1 MSLTSWFRD
10 YVYIP
15 LGGNRVKQ
23 YRHYI
28 NLMVLFLLSG
38 FWHGANWNFI
48 FWGLLHGTYVII
60 YFLTVSIR
68 KRFLIWS
75 GLHKLSMLRNLAEIT
90 TTFTLVTFAW
100 IFFRASNLHEAFYII
115 SHLFSGLKRDISPLL
130 HSSNFTESFLLLSAF
145 ILFIW
150 FIRVYKKTDGFIT
163 YLSTQPTLIRWAV
176 YSILA
181 LLIMN
186 RGVTTEVPFIYFQF

>member
-75 GLHKLSMLRNLAEIT
+75 GLHKLSMLRNLAAQ
-90 TTFTLVTFAW
+90 V
-100 IFFRASNLHEAFYII
+100 
-115 SHLFSGLKRDISPLL
+115 LL
-130 HSSNFTESFLLLSAF
+130 YEK
-145 ILFIW
+145 
-150 FIRVYKKTDGFIT
+150 VK
-163 YLSTQPTLIRWAV
+163 
-176 YSILA
+176 
-181 LLIMN
+181 
-186 RGVTTEVPFIYFQF
+186 TTEAKAKAVKPLVEKAITLSKKPSLHVRRELQTFFYTKNPVIKLFDDLSKRYQNRSGGYTRIVRLGPRQGDGAKMVQIELV